1 MRCRP
6 QQNKKLD
13 ENEEQKSVIT
23 DGPDEALSDS
33 DEFSDG
39 DQEPT
44 SPGSGFGRTNRS
56 GSSGSTG
63 NLSHS
68 VSLQRSTPS
77 IETVSVISGLTD
89 TQKAKKVKQKIA
101 VELSRLVN
109 VVEAVKYHS
118 LARGLLVC
126 LSVCLSVFILFE

>member
-1 MRCRP
+1 MHCHP

-23 DGPDEALSDS
+23 GGPDEALSDS

-44 SPGSGFGRTNRS
+44 SPGFGLRLTNRS
-56 GSSGSTG
+56 GSMG
-63 NLSHS
+63 NLSRS
-68 VSLQRSTPS
+68 VSLQRSMHRLSSTPS
-77 IETVSVISGLTD
+77 AETVSVISGLTD
-89 TQKAKKVKQKIA
+89 IRKAKKVKQKIA

-126 LSVCLSVFILFE
+126 LSV